1 MNKEQT
7 KRILGFLML
16 RPAISSRNLTSLV
29 LVGLFFGVYVAAG
42 GKVEGIPAVQSNT
55 GGFGTVDK
63 TAPIA
68 DPSQLQL
75 NNVQP
80 QTQPGL
86 DTSRLQFGKKPG
98 DDKDAA
104 ANAETEKQPPAAG
117 SGLDSLTDRL
127 NKVGSGR
134 RPQ

>member
-42 GKVEGIPAVQSNT
+42 GKVEGIPAVQT
-55 GGFGTVDK
+55 DGGGFGTVDK
-63 TAPIA
+63 STPKT
-68 DPSQLQL
+68 DTSQLQL

-98 DDKDAA
+98 DDSGVAPKV
-104 ANAETEKQPPAAG
+104 ETEKQPPATTG
-117 SGLDSLTDRL
+117 GLDSLTDRL
-127 NKVGSGR
+127 NKVGTAR